1 MENNKK
7 IQLALQMIAVGQDI
21 ESVMNITGFT
31 PEQMYIILKSLTE
44 VVDEMNKI
52 EIRTTMVVEEFTSS
66 SLGKFVMNLN

>member
-7 IQLALQMIAVGQDI
+7 IQLALQMIAAGQEI

-31 PEQMYIILKSLTE
+31 PEQMHIILTE
-44 VVDEMNKI
+44 VKKQVDEMNKI

>member
-7 IQLALQMIAVGQDI
+7 IQLALQMIAAGQDI

-31 PEQMYIILKSLTE
+31 PEQMYIILTE

-66 SLGKFVMNLN
+66 SLGKFMLNLN

>member
-7 IQLALQMIAVGQDI
+7 IQLALQMIAAGQDI
-21 ESVMNITGFT
+21 ELVMNITGFT
-31 PEQMYIILKSLTE
+31 PEQMYIILTE